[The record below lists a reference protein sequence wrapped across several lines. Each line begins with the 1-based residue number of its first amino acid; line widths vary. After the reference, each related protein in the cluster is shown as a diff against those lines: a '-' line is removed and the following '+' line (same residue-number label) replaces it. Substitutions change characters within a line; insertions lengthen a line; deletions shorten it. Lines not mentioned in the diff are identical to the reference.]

1 MKNHLCAL
9 IELARQLFDWNLKN
23 FGDKKLYMSEIIDNI
38 KLIIFHN
45 DKRAIVIDGRVIP

>member
-38 KLIIFHN
+38 ELIICRN
-45 DKRAIVIDGRVIP
+45 DKRAIVIDERVIP